1 MRSIRDVT
9 DRRFGSGNYPTSINR
24 RAMLCD
30 GGGGGTGVFGLITDV
45 SATEPFGNQETC
57 NERI

>member
-9 DRRFGSGNYPTSINR
+9 DRRLRRGNDLTSSNR
-24 RAMLCD
+24 HGMLCD